1 MIGQSYLQGLR
12 HMSNYACQIAAIFVG
27 GPKTLSDARGE
38 WRSSIA
44 RDRVDGT
51 AQLEIRGF
59 VGDQATQPY
68 HGSPELAV
76 CIYSLAHYDFWNNR
90 LGKTMRPGGVGE
102 NLTFDGWDDS
112 SICVG
117 DVLRVGTAHI
127 QVSAPRT
134 PCANQARYVGRP
146 DWVQLTIQEL
156 RTGMYARVLQAGTLT
171 TGDPVVLEARPN
183 PGLTVRALN
192 ACFYHAYDAVLA
204 SCFLSAD
211 GLMEWWKQRL
221 REKARDLGE
230 GKLAAE

>member
-1 MIGQSYLQGLR
+1 MPSCTSCR
-12 HMSNYACQIAAIFVG
+12 IAAIFVG
-27 GPKTLSDARGE
+27 GPKTLTDARGE

-44 RDRVDGT
+44 RDRVYGS

-59 VGDQATQPY
+59 VGDQVTQPY

-76 CIYSLAHYDFWNNR
+76 CIHSLAHYDFWNKR
-90 LGKTMRPGGVGE
+90 LRMTMQPGAVGE

-146 DWVQLTIQEL
+146 DWAQLTIQEL
-156 RTGMYARVLQAGTLT
+156 RTGMYARVLEAGTLT
-171 TGDPVVLEARPN
+171 AGDPVALEARPN
-183 PGLTVRALN
+183 PGLTIRDLN

-204 SCFLSAD
+204 SRFLQAD

-221 REKARDLGE
+221 CQKARDLG
-230 GKLAAE
+230 KD

>member
-1 MIGQSYLQGLR
+1 VIDQFYLKGPR
-12 HMSNYACQIAAIFVG
+12 HMSISACQIASIFVG
-27 GPKTLSDARGE
+27 GPKTLTDARGE

-44 RDRVDGT
+44 RDRVHGT

-76 CIYSLAHYDFWNNR
+76 CIYSLAHYHFWNKT
-90 LGKTMRPGGVGE
+90 LGMTMQPGGVGE

-117 DVLRVGTAHI
+117 DVLRVGTARI
-127 QVSAPRT
+127 QVSAPRS
-134 PCANQARYVGRP
+134 PCATQARYVGRP

-156 RTGMYARVLQAGTLT
+156 RTGMYARVLDAGTLT
-171 TGDPVVLEARPN
+171 AGDPVVLEARPN
-183 PGLTVRALN
+183 PGLTVRDLN
-192 ACFYHAYDAVLA
+192 ACFYHTYDAVLA
-204 SCFLSAD
+204 SQFVAAD

-221 REKARDLGE
+221 REKANDLSQN
-230 GKLAAE
+230 